1 MDRRDFMT
9 VLGSVA
15 LAAGVTEAAAQTA
28 AESMHPAK
36 FAALTKAANDC
47 VATGEGCLRHCIG
60 MLLMKDTSMGACADA
75 SYQTVALCR
84 ALSSLAAVNSAQ
96 VPALAKV
103 AMQVCLACQKE
114 CEKFPEHLEC
124 KECAASC
131 KTCAEECRKIAA

>member
-1 MDRRDFMT
+1 MAVIGT
-9 VLGSVA
+9 AA
-15 LAAGVTEAAAQTA
+15 LAASASAAAAQT

-75 SYQTVALCR
+75 SYQTVAVCR
-84 ALSSLAAVNSAQ
+84 TLASLAAVNSRF
-96 VPALAKV
+96 VPAYAKV
-103 AMQVCLACQKE
+103 AMEVCLACQKE

-131 KTCAEECRKIAA
+131 KACAEECRKIAA